1 MEVHHH
7 PHLPNGEKKKFKE
20 YFFEFLMIFL
30 AVFLGFIAENIR
42 EKLSDRSKGKEY
54 VISIKKDLIAD
65 TSAINDFMP
74 TLFFRINQLDS
85 LIYMLQQPGPTSN
98 GSDLYYL
105 ARSSTR
111 ERMFEPTNT
120 TITELEHSGNLR
132 LITNRKVIEGL
143 IKFQKI
149 IGSYEALT
157 PINIHEADLSYPL
170 LGNLFDA
177 SVFNT
182 MVKAGG
188 SDFSVDTSASIFSN
202 LIKPTG
208 NPQLRNH
215 DPDKINLLIFYL
227 HERKSTFIGEAGI
240 LQEQKKAAASLL
252 QIINKEYR
260 LNKE

>member
-7 PHLPNGEKKKFKE
+7 PDLHHKKKNFKE
-20 YFFEFLMIFL
+20 YFLEFLMIFL

-42 EKLSDRSKGKEY
+42 EKLSDKSKGKEY
-54 VISIKKDLIAD
+54 VISIKKDLVAD
-65 TSAINDFMP
+65 TAAVNDFIP
-74 TLFFRINQLDS
+74 VLFFRIDQLDS
-85 LIYMLQQPGPTSN
+85 LICMLQQPQPVSN
-98 GSDLYYL
+98 GGSLYYL

-111 ERMFEPTNT
+111 VRMFEPTNT

-132 LITNRKVIEGL
+132 LITDRKVIEGL
-143 IKFQKI
+143 IKLEKI
-149 IGSYEALT
+149 ISSYEALT
-157 PINIHEADLSYPL
+157 PVDIHEADLSYPL

-182 MVKAGG
+182 MVKTGG

-252 QIINKEYR
+252 QIISKEYR
-260 LNKE
+260 LNNE

>member
-7 PHLPNGEKKKFKE
+7 PDLHHKKKNFKE
-20 YFFEFLMIFL
+20 YFLEFLMIFL

-54 VISIKKDLIAD
+54 VINIKKDLVAD
-65 TSAINDFMP
+65 TSAINDFIP
-74 TLFFRINQLDS
+74 ALFFRINQFDS
-85 LIYMLQQPGPTSN
+85 LISMLQKPGLASN
-98 GSDLYYL
+98 GSGLYYL

-111 ERMFEPTNT
+111 VRMFEPTNT

-132 LITNRKVIEGL
+132 LITNRKVIDGL

-149 IGSYEALT
+149 IGSYEALM
-157 PINIHEADLSYPL
+157 PVDIHEAELYYPL

-182 MVKAGG
+182 MVKTGG

-227 HERKSTFIGEAGI
+227 HERKSTLIGEAGI
-240 LQEQKKAAASLL
+240 LQEQKKAAASLI

-260 LNKE
+260 LNNE

>member
-7 PHLPNGEKKKFKE
+7 PDLHHKKKNFKE
-20 YFFEFLMIFL
+20 YFLEFLMLFL

-42 EKLSDRSKGKEY
+42 EKLSDSSKGKEY
-54 VISIKKDLIAD
+54 VINIKKDLVAD
-65 TSAINDFMP
+65 TSAINDFTP
-74 TLFFRINQLDS
+74 ALFLRINLLDS
-85 LIYMLQQPGPTSN
+85 FICMLQKPGPTSN

-105 ARSSTR
+105 ARYSTR
-111 ERMFEPTNT
+111 VRMFEPTNT

-132 LITNRKVIEGL
+132 LITNRKVIDGL
-143 IKFQKI
+143 IKLQKI
-149 IGSYEALT
+149 ISSYEALM
-157 PINIHEADLSYPL
+157 PVDIHESDLSYPL

-182 MVKAGG
+182 MVKTGG

-202 LIKPTG
+202 LTKPTG

-240 LQEQKKAAASLL
+240 LQEQKKAAASLI
-252 QIINKEYR
+252 QIINKEYD
-260 LNKE
+260 LNNQ

>member
-1 MEVHHH
+1 MDVHHH
-7 PHLPNGEKKKFKE
+7 PDLHHKKKNFKE
-20 YFFEFLMIFL
+20 YFLEFLMIFL

-65 TSAINDFMP
+65 TSAINDFIP
-74 TLFFRINQLDS
+74 VLFFRINQFDS
-85 LIYMLQQPGPTSN
+85 LIRMLQQPEAVSN
-98 GSDLYYL
+98 GGGLYYL
-105 ARSSTR
+105 ARSSSR
-111 ERMFEPTNT
+111 VRMFEPTNT

-132 LITNRKVIEGL
+132 LITNRKVIDGL

-157 PINIHEADLSYPL
+157 PVDIHEADLSYPL

-177 SVFNT
+177 SIFNT
-182 MVKAGG
+182 MVKTGG
-188 SDFSVDTSASIFSN
+188 EDFSVDTSASIFSN
-202 LIKPTG
+202 LTKPTG

-240 LQEQKKAAASLL
+240 LQEQKKAAASLI
-252 QIINKEYR
+252 QIINREYR
-260 LNKE
+260 LNNQ

>member
-7 PHLPNGEKKKFKE
+7 PDLHHKKKNFKE
-20 YFFEFLMIFL
+20 YFLEFLMIFL

-42 EKLSDRSKGKEY
+42 EKLSDKSKGKEY
-54 VISIKKDLIAD
+54 VISIKKDLVAD
-65 TSAINDFMP
+65 TAAVNDFIP
-74 TLFFRINQLDS
+74 VLFFRIDQLDS
-85 LIYMLQQPGPTSN
+85 LICMLQQPQPVSN
-98 GSDLYYL
+98 GGSLYYL

-111 ERMFEPTNT
+111 VRMFEPTNT

-143 IKFQKI
+143 IKFEKI
-149 IGSYEALT
+149 IGSYVALT
-157 PINIHEADLSYPL
+157 PVDIHEADLSYPL

-182 MVKAGG
+182 MVKTGG

-202 LIKPTG
+202 LMKPAG

-252 QIINKEYR
+252 QIISKEYR
-260 LNKE
+260 LNNE

>member
-7 PHLPNGEKKKFKE
+7 PDLHHKKKNFKE
-20 YFFEFLMIFL
+20 YFLEFLMIFL

-42 EKLSDRSKGKEY
+42 EKLSDTSKGKEY

-65 TSAINDFMP
+65 TSAINDFIP
-74 TLFFRINQLDS
+74 VLFFRINQFDS
-85 LIYMLQQPGPTSN
+85 LIRMLQQPEPVSSG
-98 GSDLYYL
+98 GGLYYL
-105 ARSSTR
+105 ARSSSR
-111 ERMFEPTNT
+111 VRMFEPTNT

-132 LITNRKVIEGL
+132 LITNRKVIDGL

-157 PINIHEADLSYPL
+157 PVDIHEADLSYPL

-177 SVFNT
+177 SIFNR
-182 MVKAGG
+182 MVKTG
-188 SDFSVDTSASIFSN
+188 SEDFSVDTSASIFSN
-202 LIKPTG
+202 LTKPTG

-240 LQEQKKAAASLL
+240 LQEQKKAAASLI
-252 QIINKEYR
+252 QIINREYR
-260 LNKE
+260 LNNQ

>member
-7 PHLPNGEKKKFKE
+7 PDLHHRKKNFKE
-20 YFFEFLMIFL
+20 YFLEFLMIFL

-54 VISIKKDLIAD
+54 VISIKKDLVAD

-74 TLFFRINQLDS
+74 VLFFRIHQLDS
-85 LIYMLQQPGPTSN
+85 LIYMLQQPEPVSDGSN
-98 GSDLYYL
+98 LYYL

-111 ERMFEPTNT
+111 VRMFEPTNT

-132 LITNRKVIEGL
+132 LITNRRVIDGL

-157 PINIHEADLSYPL
+157 PVDIHEADLSYPL

-182 MVKAGG
+182 MVKTGG
-188 SDFSVDTSASIFSN
+188 EDFSVDTSASIFSN
-202 LIKPTG
+202 LIKPNG

-240 LQEQKKAAASLL
+240 LQAQKKTAASLI
-252 QIINKEYR
+252 QIINEEYD
-260 LNKE
+260 LNNE

>member
-7 PHLPNGEKKKFKE
+7 PDLHHRKKNFKE
-20 YFFEFLMIFL
+20 YFLEFLMIFL

-65 TSAINDFMP
+65 TSAINDFIP
-74 TLFFRINQLDS
+74 VLFIRINQFDS
-85 LIYMLQQPGPTSN
+85 LIRMLQQPEPVSIG
-98 GSDLYYL
+98 GGLYYL

-111 ERMFEPTNT
+111 VRMFESTNT
-120 TITELEHSGNLR
+120 TLTELEHSGNLR
-132 LITNRKVIEGL
+132 LITNRKVIDGL

-149 IGSYEALT
+149 IGSYEALM
-157 PINIHEADLSYPL
+157 PVDIHEADLTYPL

-182 MVKAGG
+182 MVKTGG
-188 SDFSVDTSASIFSN
+188 EDFSVDTSASMFSN
-202 LIKPTG
+202 LTKPTG

-240 LQEQKKAAASLL
+240 LQEQKKAAASLI
-252 QIINKEYR
+252 QIINKECD
-260 LNKE
+260 LNNE

>member
-7 PHLPNGEKKKFKE
+7 PDLHHKKKNFKE
-20 YFFEFLMIFL
+20 YFLEFLMIFL

-54 VISIKKDLIAD
+54 VINIKKDLVAD
-65 TSAINDFMP
+65 TSGINDFMP

-85 LIYMLQQPGPTSN
+85 LIYMLKQPVPTSN

-132 LITNRKVIEGL
+132 LITNRKVIDGL

-149 IGSYEALT
+149 IGSYEALS
-157 PINIHEADLSYPL
+157 PVDIHEADLLYPL

-182 MVKAGG
+182 MGKTGG
-188 SDFSVDTSASIFSN
+188 TDFSVDTSASIFSN
-202 LIKPTG
+202 LIKPNG

-240 LQEQKKAAASLL
+240 LQEQKKAAASLIH
-252 QIINKEYR
+252 IINKEYH
-260 LNKE
+260 LNIE

>member
-7 PHLPNGEKKKFKE
+7 PDLHHKKKNFKE
-20 YFFEFLMIFL
+20 YFLEFLMIFL

-42 EKLSDRSKGKEY
+42 EKLSERSKGKEY

-65 TSAINDFMP
+65 TAAINDFAP
-74 TLFFRINQLDS
+74 SSFLRINHLDS
-85 LIYMLQQPGPTSN
+85 LIWMLQQPAPTSN
-98 GSDLYYL
+98 GSQLYYL
-105 ARSSTR
+105 ARGATR
-111 ERMFEPTNT
+111 VRMFEPTNS

-132 LITNRKVIEGL
+132 LITNRKVIDAL

-149 IGSYEALT
+149 IEAYKTLM
-157 PINIHEADLSYPL
+157 PVDIREAELLYPL

-182 MVKAGG
+182 MVKTGG
-188 SDFSVDTSASIFSN
+188 TDFSIDTSASIFAN
-202 LIKPTG
+202 LIRPAS

-227 HERKSTFIGEAGI
+227 HERKSSLIGEAGI
-240 LQEQKKAAASLL
+240 LQEQKKAASSL
-252 QIINKEYR
+252 IKVINEEYH
-260 LNKE
+260 LNNE

>member
-7 PHLPNGEKKKFKE
+7 PHVAKKNFKE

-42 EKLSDRSKGKEY
+42 EKLSDKSKGKEY

-65 TSAINDFMP
+65 TTSINDFIP
-74 TLFFRINQLDS
+74 PLFSRINQLDS
-85 LIYMLQQPGPTSN
+85 LIYMLKQPVPSSN
-98 GSDLYYL
+98 GSYLYYL
-105 ARSSTR
+105 ARISTR
-111 ERMFEPTNT
+111 VRMFEPTNS

-132 LITNRKVIEGL
+132 LITNRKIIEGI

-149 IGSYEALT
+149 IGSYQLLISVDT
-157 PINIHEADLSYPL
+157 HEADLSYPL

-182 MVKAGG
+182 MVKNGG
-188 SDFSVDTSASIFSN
+188 TDFSVDTSASMFSN
-202 LIKPTG
+202 LIKPAG

-215 DPDKINLLIFYL
+215 DPDKINLLIFFL

-240 LQEQKKAAASLL
+240 LQEQKKAAASLI
-252 QIINKEYR
+252 QIINKEYHFQA
-260 LNKE
+260 E

>member
-7 PHLPNGEKKKFKE
+7 PDLHHKKKNFKE
-20 YFFEFLMIFL
+20 YFLEFLMIFL

-65 TSAINDFMP
+65 TSAINDFIP
-74 TLFFRINQLDS
+74 TLFLRINLLDS
-85 LIYMLQQPGPTSN
+85 LIWMLQQPGPISN
-98 GSDLYYL
+98 GSELYYL

-111 ERMFEPTNT
+111 VRMFEPTNS

-132 LITNRKVIEGL
+132 LITDRKVIDGL
-143 IKFQKI
+143 IKFEKI
-149 IGSYEALT
+149 IGSYTALM
-157 PINIHEADLSYPL
+157 PVDIHEADLSYPL

-177 SVFNT
+177 SIFNT
-182 MVKAGG
+182 MVKTGG

-240 LQEQKKAAASLL
+240 LQVEKKAAASLI

-260 LNKE
+260 LNNQ

>member
-7 PHLPNGEKKKFKE
+7 PDLHHKKKNFKE
-20 YFFEFLMIFL
+20 YFLEFLMIFL

-65 TSAINDFMP
+65 TSAINDFIP
-74 TLFFRINQLDS
+74 LLFFRINQFDS
-85 LIYMLQQPGPTSN
+85 LIWVLQQPEPVSN
-98 GSDLYYL
+98 GGGLYYL

-111 ERMFEPTNT
+111 VRMFEPTNT

-132 LITNRKVIEGL
+132 LITNRKVIDGL

-149 IGSYEALT
+149 IASYEALM
-157 PINIHEADLSYPL
+157 PVDIHEADLSYPL
-170 LGNLFDA
+170 IGNLFDA

-182 MVKAGG
+182 MVKTGG
-188 SDFSVDTSASIFSN
+188 EDFSLDTSASIFSN

-240 LQEQKKAAASLL
+240 LQEQKKSAASLI
-252 QIINKEYR
+252 QIINREYR
-260 LNKE
+260 LNNQ